1 MSYSPNDI
9 VNQYRNGGTGASN
22 AKQVADYYNQQ
33 IASIQSGV
41 VQLQNTKNAYN
52 PQDAYNQSTVNL
64 YQSSMNK
71 ANQLTSDYQKALE
84 QQSLNKQYAQKYLG
98 TQLASQG
105 LSQVGTSETSANA
118 IASQYGQNIANLS
131 SAYSKGMT
139 DIESERLQAQ
149 QELDTNFQAQMKE
162 QESETVSNY
171 ISSLNNVS
179 NFQDLDRIK
188 KMYGNVEN
196 TELNNAL
203 YYKEQELYEAE
214 VANKI
219 NEAIDIGQNSRE
231 QLENILKDYKNV
243 LNETTYNTL
252 ENEINNIAVTGEISA
267 YSSDKN
273 PISIDAYT
281 SATDL
286 TAKLNVKQ
294 GKEQTEYIAK
304 ILNDLK
310 AGRISNG
317 SFVQLNY
324 GKKDKKYD
332 NIYYV
337 YNNKLYK
344 VDETKAE
351 AGNVI
356 NSIYIPY
363 GYKKDLGSFFKGT
376 KSINQIVKND
386 KLLP

>member
-1 MSYSPNDI
+1 MNYSPKEI
-9 VNQYRNGGTGASN
+9 VDQYRNGGTGASN

-105 LSQVGTSETSANA
+105 LSQVGSSETSANA

-149 QELDTNFQAQMKE
+149 QKLDSDFQEKMKK
-162 QESETVSNY
+162 QESETVTNY
-171 ISSLNNVS
+171 VKALNNVS
-179 NFQDLDRIK
+179 NFQDLNRIK
-188 KMYGNVEN
+188 KMYGNIEN

-219 NEAIDIGQNSRE
+219 NEAIEIGQNSRE
-231 QLENILKDYKNV
+231 ELETILKDYKNV

-252 ENEINNIAVTGEISA
+252 ENEINDIAVTGEISA

-286 TAKLNVKQ
+286 TTKLNVKQ
-294 GKEQTEYIAK
+294 GKEQTEYVEK

-310 AGRISNG
+310 SGKISNG

-324 GKKDKKYD
+324 GKQDKKYD

-344 VDETKAE
+344 VDKDKAE
-351 AGNVI
+351 VGNVLS
-356 NSIYIPY
+356 NVYTPQEYTTKGRKWDVLHGFSDDKTL
-363 GYKKDLGSFFKGT
+363 KK
-376 KSINQIVKND
+376 
-386 KLLP
+386 